1 MTPADKA
8 TEKDKETVEK
18 EEDLRHEW
26 VEEDIEAE
34 GRKPDLQ
41 ETEEDSSIL

>member
-1 MTPADKA
+1 MAPSDKA
-8 TEKDKETVEK
+8 SQKQKEDVEK

-26 VEEDIEAE
+26 VEEDIEEE